1 VLPNAGEHHQT
12 GTVILSGREPWCF
25 SWIPCINGGSV
36 NVICEA
42 ASYGSNSFQIIG
54 YTPLPS
60 TWTMLIVGYFGL
72 GFFAYRGSKKKA
84 AAIAAA

>member
-1 VLPNAGEHHQT
+1 M
-12 GTVILSGREPWCF
+12 RENTIQQGPSFYWDENHGA
-25 SWIPCINGGSV
+25 SLGYQCINGGSV

-42 ASYGSNSFQIIG
+42 ASYESNSFQIIG